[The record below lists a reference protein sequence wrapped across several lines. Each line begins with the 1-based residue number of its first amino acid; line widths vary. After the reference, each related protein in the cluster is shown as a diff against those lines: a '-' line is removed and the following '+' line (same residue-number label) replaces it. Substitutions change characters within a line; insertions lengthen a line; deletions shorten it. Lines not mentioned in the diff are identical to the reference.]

1 MENLIENIVVNVIT
15 TSGILTLMYF
25 IVKEKIKAHITYSIK
40 LQYDRLLEDY
50 KNTLIQKQKATLVG
64 ELVAEWISFPE
75 DRKRLNQLT
84 LEAFMW
90 LPKETT
96 KKLSLLLSNSQDAA
110 NVRDII
116 EDVREII
123 LGEEERIE
131 ASSIIIFPVD
141 KKEKRDK
148 KEWQ

>member
-1 MENLIENIVVNVIT
+1 MENFLEYIVVNVLT
-15 TSGILTLMYF
+15 TSGILTLVYF

-50 KNTLIQKQKATLVG
+50 KNTLIQKQKAALVG
-64 ELVAEWISFPE
+64 ELVAEWISFPK

-90 LPKETT
+90 LPKETAN
-96 KKLSLLLSNSQDAA
+96 KLSALLSLSQDAP
-110 NVRDII
+110 NVKDIV

-123 LGEEERIE
+123 LGEDEKIE
-131 ASSIIIFPVD
+131 PGSIIIFPAKEETKED
-141 KKEKRDK
+141 KK
-148 KEWQ
+148 